1 MEYSK
6 VILYKS
12 HDSLVTNGFM
22 CNIVNCKL

>member
-12 HDSLVTNGFM
+12 HGSLVTDGFM
-22 CNIVNCKL
+22 YNIVNCKL